1 MSKGNNSKKWL
12 GYLLIAIMLI
22 SYAYFGLYKI
32 AIGEAKWDVP
42 TAFFTMLLLVVV
54 GEVISTATKAFVP
67 SMFISAILYVIGFWT
82 ILPKDI
88 LQQGGVAKNLPTFL
102 VMMMV
107 VHLGSML
114 DIKEL
119 ISQWK
124 TVIVTLA
131 GMFGILAVVLTVGTL
146 ILGRDTAAIA
156 APPLTGG
163 FVSAMMMQ
171 SVAPTEKLAILAMAV
186 YILQGFVGYP
196 LTSICLKREG
206 YSVLKQYRQGKWN
219 TVSKIENVSSD
230 NVSDEK
236 SDNFIFPQI
245 PKKYKSDFTQLL
257 TMVILT
263 VVSGYLDK
271 LSGGYISKF
280 VWALIL
286 GVLATSLG
294 FIEKNILVKS
304 RSMGYVY
311 SIIMM
316 FVFAQLSSC
325 TPDIVVQLIKD
336 FAILIV
342 LTTIGIAIV
351 SIPVGK
357 IFGWSVP
364 MSFAIGLG
372 SIAGGFP
379 ASYTLTVEA
388 AKVCSENDEEYQ
400 ILEDHMLP
408 KTLVAGFVSATSGSV
423 FIAGAVMALF
433 FK

>member
-1 MSKGNNSKKWL
+1 MAKSNNYKKWL
-12 GYLLIAIMLI
+12 GYLLVAVMLI

-114 DIKEL
+114 DLKEL
-119 ISQWK
+119 ANQWK

-131 GMFGILAVVLTVGTL
+131 GMLGILAVVLTAGTL

-171 SVAPTEKLAILAMAV
+171 SVAPTERLAILAMAV

-196 LTSICLKREG
+196 LTSICLKKEG
-206 YSVLKQYRQGKWN
+206 YSVLKKYRAGEW
-219 TVSKIENVSSD
+219 TVQKNNKQSAGATTD
-230 NVSDEK
+230 

-245 PKKYKSDFTQLL
+245 PQKYKSDFTHLL

-271 LSGGYISKF
+271 LSGGYVSKF

-286 GVLATSLG
+286 GVFATSFG
-294 FIEKNILVKS
+294 FIDKNVLVKS
-304 RSMGYVY
+304 RSMGFVY
-311 SIIMM
+311 SIIMI

-342 LTTIGIAIV
+342 LTTIGIAIF

-357 IFGWSVP
+357 VFGWSVP

-388 AKVCSENDEEYQ
+388 ANVCAENEEEYQ
-400 ILEDHMLP
+400 LLEEHMLP

-433 FK
+433 FR